1 MRDVGSGGEGAI
13 SLTTRANNSCSI
25 LNKEINLK
33 RLNVDESRSDLAVKH
48 ERELELSST
57 LVLD

>member
-25 LNKEINLK
+25 LNKEINLN
-33 RLNVDESRSDLAVKH
+33 RLNVDESAWKSIRLGG
-48 ERELELSST
+48 
-57 LVLD
+57 